1 MTFLSLFQNTILK
14 PHNDRHVYHTINFVP
29 TQCLS
34 SPYPKGSGGESENV
48 SWRFLG
54 FSCFGDQFVSGVS
67 LVFGF
72 PEFLGVSG
80 FIGYWC
86 SRGFT
91 GFLETLSFVKS
102 KKAFSHQRSI

>member
-1 MTFLSLFQNTILK
+1 MVSVVSVINSFQVT
-14 PHNDRHVYHTINFVP
+14 
-29 TQCLS
+29 
-34 SPYPKGSGGESENV
+34 
-48 SWRFLG
+48 
-54 FSCFGDQFVSGVS
+54 GVS

-86 SRGFT
+86 SRGVT

-102 KKAFSHQRSI
+102 KKALSYQRSLRNQFNQLGVSAKTSESNKRLKPEISYITENNHDP

>member
-1 MTFLSLFQNTILK
+1 MRTCLEGFLVS
-14 PHNDRHVYHTINFVP
+14 VVSVINSFRV
-29 TQCLS
+29 T
-34 SPYPKGSGGESENV
+34 
-48 SWRFLG
+48 
-54 FSCFGDQFVSGVS
+54 GVS
-67 LVFGF
+67 LGFGF

-102 KKAFSHQRSI
+102 KKALSYQRSLRNQFNQPGVSAKTSESNKRLKPGTCYITENNHDP